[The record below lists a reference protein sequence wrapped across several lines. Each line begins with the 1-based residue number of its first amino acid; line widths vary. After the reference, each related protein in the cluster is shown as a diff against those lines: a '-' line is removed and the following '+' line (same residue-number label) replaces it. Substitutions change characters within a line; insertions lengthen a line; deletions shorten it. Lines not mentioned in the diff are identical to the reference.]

1 MTRISGPLAGRG
13 RAQAAARQSPA
24 VPTVT
29 ESRPGTS
36 RGLRLGNLKLEVR
49 PAGCRGEPAAGLARE
64 SGPTHWQARR
74 ESESE
79 SDPAQSESVT
89 ESDYKVTVT
98 AAGSRGRVRRI
109 ERVQASR
116 PMGHHRITRRLRPGL
131 GLRLRL
137 RLPAESPAAH
147 NGPARRPAAQ
157 PGPPNP
163 PPESPGGQASH
174 RTDSKSQKLEQ
185 LEQSPQDA
193 S

>member
-1 MTRISGPLAGRG
+1 MPARVPCPAVTRISGPLAGRG

-89 ESDYKVTVT
+89 ESDYRVTVT
-98 AAGSRGRVRRI
+98 AAGSESDASSG
-109 ERVQASR
+109 SR
-116 PMGHHRITRRLRPGL
+116 PAGRWAIIALR
-131 GLRLRL
+131 
-137 RLPAESPAAH
+137 
-147 NGPARRPAAQ
+147 
-157 PGPPNP
+157 
-163 PPESPGGQASH
+163 GGFGQG
-174 RTDSKSQKLEQ
+174 
-185 LEQSPQDA
+185 
-193 S
+193 